1 MLGMT
6 PERNTSMKQLFR
18 HSRLVLLTMVLAVV
32 SLTVAATATPA
43 VHAAPQPSITAT
55 GYQEA
60 VDVQGSGFTP
70 GGQVFVAIYDANY
83 IRLNSET
90 VIASRNTVVCSPI
103 THICRLLLFGGTI
116 DAFIATTGGYYGYVH
131 VIAKDLSTSTWS
143 NWSTTYAR
151 IIP

>member
-1 MLGMT
+1 
-6 PERNTSMKQLFR
+6 MKQLFW
-18 HSRLVLLTMVLAVV
+18 HGKLVLLTMVLALV

-43 VHAAPQPSITAT
+43 VHAASTPSITAT

-90 VIASRNTVVCSPI
+90 VTASRSAWICSPFPLVC
-103 THICRLLLFGGTI
+103 HHFGGTI
-116 DAFIATTGGYYGYVH
+116 DAFITSTGGYYGYVH